1 MGYFFCKMFSS
12 VFTWVV
18 VITFYPV
25 FDFFSIQMA
34 IRLCHGYNFSYAITT
49 KTG

>member
-1 MGYFFCKMFSS
+1 MGYFFCKTSSS

-18 VITFYPV
+18 VIMFYPV
-25 FDFFSIQMA
+25 FDFFSIQVV